1 MMASVKPVQG
11 VVIHI
16 TQNFKGIKVSLP
28 GLRKLVKTICSRF
41 SENDIRNAGSGKTKY
56 EINIAIVEDAEFR
69 DLNKRFLNRK
79 TTSDCL
85 SFDLS
90 DDREPDS
97 SKLLEIVV
105 NGELAVKQANL
116 FGHSDEAELAL
127 YVTHGLLHQLGF
139 DDSTPRQS
147 RKMHNIEDEILQKL
161 GYGLVYNK
169 SIKTQERRK
178 VKK

>member
-28 GLRKLVKTICSRF
+28 RLRKLAKTICSRF
-41 SENDIRNAGSGKTKY
+41 SGNDIQNAGPGKTKY

-79 TTSDCL
+79 STSDCL

-90 DDREPDS
+90 DDQEPDS

-105 NGELAVKQANL
+105 NGELAVKQASL

-127 YVTHGLLHQLGF
+127 YVTHGLLHHLGF
-139 DDSTPRQS
+139 DDSTAKKS

-169 SIKTQERRK
+169 GIKTQERRK

>member
-1 MMASVKPVQG
+1 MMASVKPAQVL
-11 VVIHI
+11 VIHI

-28 GLRKLVKTICSRF
+28 RLKKLVKTICNRLSG
-41 SENDIRNAGSGKTKY
+41 NDIQNASPTGMKY

-69 DLNKRFLNRK
+69 DLNRRFLNRK
-79 TTSDCL
+79 STSDCL

-90 DDREPDS
+90 DDQEPDS
-97 SKLLEIVV
+97 PKILEIVV

-116 FGHSDEAELAL
+116 RGHSDEAELAL
-127 YVTHGLLHQLGF
+127 YITHGLLHHLGF
-139 DDSTPRQS
+139 DDSTAGKA

-161 GYGLVYNK
+161 GYGFVYNK
-169 SIKTQERRK
+169 SISAQERRK

>member
-1 MMASVKPVQG
+1 MMASVKPVQS

-28 GLRKLVKTICSRF
+28 RLRRLVKTVCSRF
-41 SENDIRNAGSGKTKY
+41 PGNDIHNAGPAKTKY
-56 EINIAIVEDAEFR
+56 EINIAIIEDAEFR

-79 TTSDCL
+79 STSDCL

-90 DDREPDS
+90 DDQEPDS

-127 YVTHGLLHQLGF
+127 YVTHSLLHQLGF
-139 DDSTPRQS
+139 DDSTTGGA

-169 SIKTQERRK
+169 SISTQERRK